1 MGWGQGIK
9 GVLWKIYE
17 CVSEVLSHL
26 GRMFGVKFRARWA
39 QKVTKK
45 WKPCLTNFSPGVLRC
60 SAGGFKNSS
69 PGSGHLATT
78 CTSLLCHRHN
88 AITSTMIAISFGNYD
103 QHKIVFTHLDS
114 ESQSRMYSP
123 PTTGVPPRALLIAV
137 TCRRLDLICSRYW
150 SWVLVLGIGG
160 GYWVLVLG
168 IGYWWWV
175 CVQCTMYMN
184 IARIANA
191 APCLFEESLW
201 MLRLVRKRWHWNGR
215 KRERGEEEGKETA

>member
-1 MGWGQGIK
+1 MWFLELGGLKKSPKSGKRVWQFFHRGFWDVPL
-9 GVLWKIYE
+9 GVSKTPRQDLAIWPQL
-17 CVSEVLSHL
+17 VP
-26 GRMFGVKFRARWA
+26 A
-39 QKVTKK
+39 
-45 WKPCLTNFSPGVLRC
+45 C
-60 SAGGFKNSS
+60 SVIAIINAF
-69 PGSGHLATT
+69 
-78 CTSLLCHRHN
+78 TS
-88 AITSTMIAISFGNYD
+88 IMIAMSFGNCD

>member
-1 MGWGQGIK
+1 M
-9 GVLWKIYE
+9 
-17 CVSEVLSHL
+17 
-26 GRMFGVKFRARWA
+26 KFRARWA

-88 AITSTMIAISFGNYD
+88 KCLHFHIMIAMSFGNCD

-191 APCLFEESLW
+191 APCLFEESL
-201 MLRLVRKRWHWNGR
+201 
-215 KRERGEEEGKETA
+215 